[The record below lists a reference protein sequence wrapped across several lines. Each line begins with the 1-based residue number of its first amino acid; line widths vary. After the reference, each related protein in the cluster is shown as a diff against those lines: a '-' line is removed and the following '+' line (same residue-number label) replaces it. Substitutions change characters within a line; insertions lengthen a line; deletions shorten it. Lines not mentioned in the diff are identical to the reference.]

1 MGSSP
6 TPGTMLPC
14 VHCCHP
20 AQVGIIRTFDEPP
33 EIVCDGCLLDLYP
46 KFLKKVFE
54 DRQKF
59 SGKIID

>member
-1 MGSSP
+1 
-6 TPGTMLPC
+6 MLPC